1 MRPITQLRAL
11 VSWYRAL
18 RTMDQILSAQAIRS
32 LSMVALLATAT
43 LAASACGSDSDSSI
57 GGNGPDVPEPTGP
70 ALTVIN
76 HAEHS
81 IWYLKVRDC
90 GTEAWSSDL
99 LGLDVISIGES
110 QSFAVQPGCHDVLL
124 QTDPDYSGQVLWS
137 DVTVVDDTP
146 TEVTLSQWEYAN

>member
-1 MRPITQLRAL
+1 MRPITQFRAM

-18 RTMDQILSAQAIRS
+18 RTMNQVLSAQSIRALSVAAI
-32 LSMVALLATAT
+32 LATAT

-57 GGNGPDVPEPTGP
+57 GGNGPDIPEPTGP

-90 GTEAWSSDL
+90 GTETWSNDL

-110 QSFAVQPGCHDVLL
+110 ESFAVQPGCHDVLL
-124 QTDPDYSGQVLWS
+124 QTDPDYSGQVLWAN
-137 DVTVVDDTP
+137 VTVDDEAP
-146 TEVTLSQWEYAN
+146 TQVTLSQWEYLN